1 MATHPPGTIKP
12 RDRFFYIAMAVVAAS
27 LVFTGFARTYY
38 LRHLFTNA
46 PLKPLL
52 HLHGF
57 LFTSWLVLLLAQVT
71 LVAAKRT
78 DLHRRLGVAGGV
90 LAALMVVVGPIV
102 AIHSAR
108 GEFTPD
114 APDPLRFLVVPLFDI
129 LVFAILV
136 AAALYYRRQPQT
148 HKRLMVV
155 ATFALL
161 PAAVAR
167 LPFAFIQNSGQL
179 VEFGVNDLLLLSFVV
194 YDTLVHRR
202 LHPAYLWAGLLL
214 IVSHTACMALGGT
227 STWLAFAHWLTR

>member
-1 MATHPPGTIKP
+1 MATHPPATIKP
-12 RDRFFYIAMAVVAAS
+12 RDRFFYTAMAVVAAS
-27 LVFTGFARTYY
+27 LVFAGFARAYY
-38 LRHLFTNA
+38 LRPLFTHA

-52 HLHGF
+52 HFHGF
-57 LFTSWLVLLLAQVT
+57 LFTCWLVLVLAQVT

-108 GEFTPD
+108 GEFSPLAPD
-114 APDPLRFLVVPLFDI
+114 ALSFLVVPLFDI
-129 LVFAILV
+129 LVFATLV

-148 HKRLMVV
+148 HKRLMLV

-161 PAAVAR
+161 PAAVGR
-167 LPFAFIQNSGQL
+167 LPLAFIQNSGRL
-179 VEFGVNDLLLLSFVV
+179 VEFRVNALLLLAFVA

-202 LHPAYLWAGLLL
+202 LHAAYFSAGVLL
-214 IVSHTACMALGGT
+214 IVSH
-227 STWLAFAHWLTR
+227 